1 MAKEMPAL
9 QNLIALSFVDYV
21 RLRDLIKHD
30 GDLPTEVVSQH
41 DSDKVTYAEAY
52 NESRRLMNELQH
64 YADSWYDY
72 NSELSSAIVTL
83 LYNKKLITKEEMLN
97 IPKIAIK
104 LLKEEQKNNEAK
116 QD

>member
-1 MAKEMPAL
+1 MPAL
-9 QNLIALSFVDYV
+9 QNLSALSFVDYV

-64 YADSWYDY
+64 YAA
-72 NSELSSAIVTL
+72 SSDGCGA
-83 LYNKKLITKEEMLN
+83 
-97 IPKIAIK
+97 A
-104 LLKEEQKNNEAK
+104 
-116 QD
+116 